1 MRMKSQDR
9 TEQERKKKK
18 PENVQ
23 RRLLKLLA
31 PALPG
36 SPPLPRPRSYAARR
50 SLEISGSTGIQ
61 YSFGLVV
68 VERKSWSRSL
78 TTTLPPPPVVRWVVL
93 LMVVV
98 ESVAAVAKLGAIVRA
113 PVEKQKEK

>member
-1 MRMKSQDR
+1 M
-9 TEQERKKKK
+9 
-18 PENVQ
+18 
-23 RRLLKLLA
+23 A
-31 PALPG
+31 
-36 SPPLPRPRSYAARR
+36 
-50 SLEISGSTGIQ
+50 GSTGIQ

-98 ESVAAVAKLGAIVRA
+98 VESMAAVAKLGAIVRA
-113 PVEKQKEK
+113 PVEKRKEK